1 MAGESSRELAPALE
15 KEANATR
22 TLITSFLYLSS
33 KSHIRLFDNSRFLE
47 SYKATT
53 MVIHALCML
62 LVGELK
68 INEKIRLQH
77 FSLKLPLCAPSFK
90 KVKKNVIISESSLLL
105 RKTGLNVLAVRP
117 YKR

>member
-1 MAGESSRELAPALE
+1 MAGESSRELASALE

-33 KSHIRLFDNSRFLE
+33 KSHVRLSDNSRFLE

-53 MVIHALCML
+53 TVIHALCML

-90 KVKKNVIISESSLLL
+90 KVKKNVTVSESSLLL
-105 RKTGLNVLAVRP
+105 RKTGLNVRAVRP